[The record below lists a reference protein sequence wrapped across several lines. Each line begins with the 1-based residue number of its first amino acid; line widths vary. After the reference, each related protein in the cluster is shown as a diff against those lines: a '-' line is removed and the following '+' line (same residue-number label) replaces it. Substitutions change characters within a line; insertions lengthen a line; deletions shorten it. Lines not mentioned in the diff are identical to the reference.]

1 MGTNQ
6 YLPLI
11 IRFMATIL
19 LIEDDEN
26 ISLNVSE
33 ILCLANHKIIT
44 AGNGKE
50 GIELARDTHPDLI
63 ISDVMMPGIDGFGVL
78 HILQQDPQTKDIQ
91 FIFLTSKSERA
102 DFRHAMNL
110 GADDFIT
117 KPFEGSDLLNA
128 VETIIR
134 KKPISDNHLK
144 RVILPEQSYSSD
156 GESTSDD
163 DINEQ
168 TSTVNDPLQSFVES
182 GETNRYKKR
191 HVIYKEGS
199 MPRSLY
205 YIKSGK
211 VKTYKSHPDGK
222 DLVVGLFG
230 EGDFMGYAVFLEGT
244 RHIETAEVIEDCE
257 LVMIPRK
264 KVEDLV
270 NSDPKVMRKF
280 LKLLAE
286 NLLEKEKQA
295 LGLAYNT
302 LRKKVAEALMS
313 FDKKFHTCNDEKF
326 SINIGRDELATIA
339 GTATESLIRTLT
351 EFKQENLIEIN
362 HGVITI
368 INQNRLQHLLR

>member
-1 MGTNQ
+1 
-6 YLPLI
+6 
-11 IRFMATIL
+11 MATIL

-26 ISLNVSE
+26 ISLNVTE
-33 ILCLANHKIIT
+33 ILCLAKHKIIT
-44 AGNGKE
+44 AVNGKE
-50 GIELARDTHPDLI
+50 GIELAREMHPDLI

-78 HILQQDPQTKDIQ
+78 HILQEDPETRDIQ
-91 FIFLTSKSERA
+91 FIFLTSKSERT

-128 VETIIR
+128 VESIIR
-134 KKPISDNHLK
+134 KRSFVNPVKRTIVIPEAISTQQEKLLDA
-144 RVILPEQSYSSD
+144 SS
-156 GESTSDD
+156 S
-163 DINEQ
+163 N
-168 TSTVNDPLQSFVES
+168 NKDPLQALL
-182 GETNRYKKR
+182 ETCETMRYNKR

-199 MPRSLY
+199 MPRCLY
-205 YIKSGK
+205 FIKSGK
-211 VKTYKSHPDGK
+211 IKTYKSHPDGK

-230 EGDFMGYAVFLEGT
+230 EGDYMGYALLLEGA
-244 RHIETAEVIEDCE
+244 RHIETAEVIEDSE
-257 LVMIPRK
+257 VVMIPRK
-264 KVEDLV
+264 KIEDLV
-270 NSDPKVMRKF
+270 NSNPKVTRKF
-280 LKLLAE
+280 VNLLAE
-286 NLLEKEKQA
+286 NLLEKERLA

-313 FDKKFHTCNDEKF
+313 FDKKFHTTRDEKF
-326 SINIGRDELATIA
+326 TINIGRDELASIA